1 MIIPDV
7 NILLY
12 AYNSG
17 AKKHSLALPWWEST
31 LHDRTPVGL
40 PWISILGF
48 IRIITSLRSV
58 ERPLP
63 VATAIAH
70 VNSWLKVPSVRILPP
85 GERHA
90 AILFELLENL
100 GTAGNLTTD
109 AHLAALA
116 IEYRA
121 ELISCDTDFARF
133 PHLRWRKPF

>member
-7 NILLY
+7 NVLIH
-12 AYNSG
+12 AYNTASPVHQE
-17 AKKHSLALPWWEST
+17 AAAWWRK
-31 LHDRTPVGL
+31 LMDDGTPVGL
-40 PWISILGF
+40 PWVSTLGF
-48 IRIITSLRSV
+48 IRIMTNRG
-58 ERPLP
+58 RGGPAMT
-63 VATAIAH
+63 VATAMGH
-70 VNSWLKVPSVRILPP
+70 VREWLQRPAVRILHP

-90 AILFELLENL
+90 DILFSFLENL

-116 IEYRA
+116 LEYRA